1 MFIGEGMNAKCSI
14 KNQKRQTGAVL
25 VVGLIMLLIMT
36 LLGITT
42 MHTSVIEEHM
52 SGNLRDKQLA
62 FQAAESAVRDAE
74 DFIESIVSTAA
85 MDGTGGLYGTGDT
98 EPDFTDTWDDSNSRV
113 YSGSLGGVNTPA
125 RYRVKMI
132 GEFGEAA
139 GAINIGRYGE
149 LKAQEGVTAFLITVR
164 GTGGSDNSVVY
175 VRSYYGRRIS
185 G

>member
-1 MFIGEGMNAKCSI
+1 MRTRSLINRHK
-14 KNQKRQTGAVL
+14 KQNGAVL

-62 FQAAESAVRDAE
+62 FQAAESCVRDAE
-74 DFIESIVSTAA
+74 QFIESIVSVAA
-85 MDGTGGLYGTGDT
+85 LDGDDGLYGEDDV
-98 EPDFTDTWDDSNSRV
+98 EPEITDAWDDSNSQV
-113 YSGSLGGVNTPA
+113 YSGSLDGVNSPA
-125 RYRVKMI
+125 RYRVKLI
-132 GEFGEAA
+132 GEFGDAN

>member
-1 MFIGEGMNAKCSI
+1 MRTHSFFNRS
-14 KNQKRQTGAVL
+14 QRQSGAVL

-62 FQAAESAVRDAE
+62 FQAAESGLRDAE
-74 DFIESIVSTAA
+74 AFLETIVSVAA
-85 MDGTGGLYGTGDT
+85 LDGSDGLYGLDDD
-98 EPDFTDTWDDSNSRV
+98 EPDIDGTWDDSNSRT
-113 YSGSLGGVNTPA
+113 YSGTLSGVNTIP
-125 RYRVKMI
+125 RYRVKLI
-132 GEFGEAA
+132 GEFGEST

>member
-1 MFIGEGMNAKCSI
+1 M
-14 KNQKRQTGAVL
+14 L

-62 FQAAESAVRDAE
+62 FQAAESCLRNAE
-74 DFIESIVSTAA
+74 QFLETIVSTSAL
-85 MDGTGGLYGTGDT
+85 DGSGGLYGVDND
-98 EPDFTDTWDDSNSRV
+98 EPDIDSAWDDSNSRV
-113 YSGSLGGVNTPA
+113 YSGSLSGISTQP
-125 RYRVKMI
+125 RYRVKLI
-132 GEFGEAA
+132 GEFGTDT